1 MSLPSGFSQ
10 SCEVLRSI
18 SPAQDILGETPLWCD
33 RTQTLFWLDI
43 DGRKLQHLDPI
54 SGQTEVYSF
63 DCRYAGSLALT
74 SDPDTVL
81 IGLDLGLH
89 LFNLKTRQLRQ
100 LCQVEPKNLDN
111 RLNDGRCDAAGRFWV
126 GTMDNQ
132 LSRPNG
138 AFYRVEPS
146 GRVSRIDGDVIVS
159 NSIGFSP
166 ANDRIYFSDTRRYL
180 TWQYDLDSLSGRVGT
195 RTVFVDHTPTL
206 SRPDGI
212 CVDSQGHVWN
222 AIFAEG
228 RVVRYSP
235 EGVAVQEIALPTSN
249 PTCVCLGGPELKTLY
264 ITTARKFLDAQTLD
278 REPWSG
284 SVLAIDVDVPG
295 RTEHRFGMEAADL
308 ASLGFRS
315 QHV

>member
-1 MSLPSGFSQ
+1 MTIRSGFS
-10 SCEVLRSI
+10 RSSEFI
-18 SPAQDILGETPLWCD
+18 RSFSAPQDILGETPLWCD

-43 DGRKLQHLDPI
+43 DSRKLQHLDPI
-54 SGQTEVYSF
+54 TGRTDTFLF

-74 SDPDTVL
+74 TEPNTVL

-89 LFNLKTRQLRQ
+89 LFDLKTRQLRP
-100 LCQVEPKNLDN
+100 LCQVEPADLDN

-138 AFYRVEPS
+138 AFYRVDPS
-146 GRVSRIDGDVIVS
+146 GHVLRIDGDVIVS

-166 ANDRIYFSDTRRYL
+166 TNDRVYFSDTRRYM
-180 TWQYDLDSLSGRVGT
+180 TWQYGLELASGQVGE
-195 RTVFVDHTPTL
+195 RKVFVDHTRTR

-212 CVDSQGHVWN
+212 CVDSQGYVWN

-235 EGVAVQEIALPTSN
+235 EGVAVQVIDLPVTN

-264 ITTARKFLDAQTLD
+264 ITTARKFLNSQTLD
-278 REPWSG
+278 QEPLSG
-284 SVLAIDVDVPG
+284 SVLAIEVDVPG
-295 RTEHRFGMEAADL
+295 LAEHRF
-308 ASLGFRS
+308 SI
-315 QHV
+315 

>member
-1 MSLPSGFSQ
+1 MTMRRGFSQ
-10 SCEVLRSI
+10 SSEFIRSV
-18 SPAQDILGETPLWCD
+18 SDPQDILGETPLWCD

-43 DGRKLQHLDPI
+43 DGKKLQHLDPI
-54 SGQTEVYSF
+54 SGQTDAYSF

-74 SDPDTVL
+74 TDPNTVL

-89 LFNLKTRQLRQ
+89 LFDLKTRKLRQ
-100 LCQVEPKNLDN
+100 ICQVEPASLDN

-138 AFYRVEPS
+138 AFYRIDPS
-146 GRVSRIDGDVIVS
+146 GNVLRIDGDVIVS

-166 ANDRIYFSDTRRYL
+166 TNDRVYFSDTRRYM
-180 TWQYDLDSLSGRVGT
+180 TWQYGLDLASGKVGA
-195 RTVFVDHTPTL
+195 RTVFVDHTPTR

-228 RVVRYSP
+228 RVIRYSP
-235 EGVAVQEIALPTSN
+235 EGVAVQVIDLPVTNS
-249 PTCVCLGGPELKTLY
+249 TCVCLGGPELKTLY
-264 ITTARKFLDAQTLD
+264 ITTARKFLDSQTLEQ
-278 REPWSG
+278 EPLSG
-284 SVLAIDVDVPG
+284 SVLAIEIDVPG
-295 RTEHRFGMEAADL
+295 LPEHRFCI
-308 ASLGFRS
+308 
-315 QHV
+315 